1 MKSNKSVLAV
11 TVQIHLTSNVLP
23 TKSLCLR
30 TIELSNYIVTIILFI
45 KNVILNQITYCVD
58 PIFLR
63 KNLVVQN
70 SNITRKISI
79 TS

>member
-45 KNVILNQITYCVD
+45 QNVILNQFTYCVD
-58 PIFLR
+58 PIFLEKSR
-63 KNLVVQN
+63 SPKF
-70 SNITRKISI
+70 
-79 TS
+79 